1 MDLTEYLY
9 FGFQIRRAR
18 RRKLE
23 KAMGLRSAPVNPLL
37 DIPIPTAWDELI
49 MDSVQSPLD
58 VSVLDIADLVDQKD
72 REK

>member
-1 MDLTEYLY
+1 
-9 FGFQIRRAR
+9 
-18 RRKLE
+18 
-23 KAMGLRSAPVNPLL
+23 
-37 DIPIPTAWDELI
+37 